1 MASPNENPPG
11 SPQLKG
17 LVDLLID
24 LQLLN
29 PRQESKKAY
38 PPSQEEASDGGE
50 SFSSQMEKAIQ
61 HSHSSSDAFKDAIAD
76 TLMSISA
83 LPSPTLEPETKES
96 NQEKEPHTEPKIS
109 LEKAELELETKENS
123 QEKEPHTELEISLEK
138 AELEPN
144 DENKREAFVESANEL
159 IYPSPPLPL
168 SSSSSLTDDSSSVVE
183 AEQNNLSHAHQQE
196 KQQEKPKN
204 KSLLS
209 QVVAALQDRRP
220 ESLRQEQR
228 KEEPINPSIQP
239 KPINPSIQ
247 PERELSHHQNSDT
260 ASEQAFKGII
270 QSHWQKT
277 RQNEFTNLSTGSTSP
292 QDVENSIALFE
303 RWQRL
308 LLTQEVMDSRQALAE
323 FKQKLE
329 SLDRTINEPTE
340 LTNLLLPLIA
350 EILSL
355 KVAQARDDVAHA
367 IAPVVDDMIQ
377 RRAQQDIIAISTA
390 LAPVIPEAVAK
401 QVLNSPGDL
410 AKALGPEM
418 GTAIKEQIALERD
431 AMVDALY
438 PVIGS
443 TISKYMAEAI
453 AAINKKVENAFSLEG
468 ISRKVRAKLQG
479 ISEAELILM
488 EAVPFTIQAIFLIHK
503 GSGLVIAEV
512 QPSDNQRLESEMVAG
527 MLTAIRSFVNDVIV
541 QTGEISEIDE
551 IDYGDSKIILEVA
564 GYCYLAAVIKGEP
577 PKSFVQQMR
586 STLSTIVQRHG
597 KPIELFDG
605 DPDNVPEVVHQLLD
619 KLKNIYA
626 ITPATKAHVTPVG
639 LIIIALVAMTA
650 IALPVGIYQHTSSTD
665 RRREAEIS
673 QALSSDPELAVYR
686 LGVDANFGTIKL
698 SGKLPNQYL
707 RSRAEQVAKNVEPK
721 LKIQNTIIPVEV
733 PPDPVLAAAEVKR
746 VTNLLNQLQ
755 GAVIEAEYSEGIVT
769 VKGAVLQESDA
780 KKITQAFLQI
790 PGVKSVANTVQ
801 LQPMAIASRVYF
813 DQGSS
818 EIKSDERPKIAQI
831 RAFLDQHPNK
841 HLKLLG
847 HTDPKGTADENQQLA
862 LERAKK
868 VKEVLVAQGVDARR
882 LHAEGT
888 LEPPIG
894 VNSQQ
899 IPLLSRCVDFKIMS
913 P

>member
-29 PRQESKKAY
+29 PRQESKKAS

-61 HSHSSSDAFKDAIAD
+61 PSHSSSDAFKGAIAD
-76 TLMSISA
+76 TLMSIGA
-83 LPSPTLEPETKES
+83 LSSPTLEPETKQS
-96 NQEKEPHTEPKIS
+96 NQEKEPHTEPEIS

-123 QEKEPHTELEISLEK
+123 QEKEPHTEIEISLEK

-144 DENKREAFVESANEL
+144 DENEREAFVESANEL

-183 AEQNNLSHAHQQE
+183 AGQNNLSHVHQQE
-196 KQQEKPKN
+196 QQQEKPKN

-239 KPINPSIQ
+239 
-247 PERELSHHQNSDT
+247 ERELSHHQNSDT

-277 RQNEFTNLSTGSTSP
+277 RQNQFANLSTGSTSP

-626 ITPATKAHVTPVG
+626 ITPATKTHVTPVG
-639 LIIIALVAMTA
+639 LIIIGLVAMTA
-650 IALPVGIYQHTSSTD
+650 ISLPVGIYQHTSSTD

-698 SGKLPNQYL
+698 SGKLPNQHL

-755 GAVIEAEYSEGIVT
+755 GAVIEAEYSEGVVT

-780 KKITQAFLQI
+780 QKITQAFLQI

-831 RAFLDQHPNK
+831 RAFLAQHPNK

-847 HTDPKGTADENQQLA
+847 HTDPKGTTDENQQLA

-868 VKEVLVAQGVDARR
+868 VKEVLVAQGVDAKR

-888 LEPPIG
+888 IEPPIG